1 MKILKE
7 GRFIFNYGT
16 KAELEEENLILLKG
30 ELAIENDTQFM
41 KVGDGKSPYSD
52 LPYLNRGPIGLTGDK
67 GEKGDTG
74 TSLSINGTVADEAS
88 LPKNPKDGDGYMVKG
103 DLYLA
108 KDGKYINVG
117 RIKGPQGD
125 TGPQGAT
132 GPRGPQGIKGDRG
145 PIGPQGFKGDKGETG
160 NTGPVGPQGPQ
171 GLTGAT
177 GPRGEKGDP
186 FTYQDLTDEQKK
198 EIANHVIIEEIAK
211 AYVKDDRVTDNV
223 DDKDL
228 TKLVTL
234 TGIQELAKKLKEDIG
249 KKVSA
254 VEGKSLSTNDY
265 TNAAKKKV
273 DAIPTDPKYTDTVT
287 RIAGKTGDITKKD
300 LESLGIGGID
310 KQYLY
315 DILFGESLV
324 TRKAGEWAV
333 IHGKPTSIGDKAF
346 MGNQLT
352 SVTIPNSVTVIGIGA
367 FAENQLTSV
376 TIPNSVTGIG
386 NGAFFKNQLT
396 SVTIPDSV
404 KYIGDGAFA
413 GNQLREVKISNECH
427 VEGSAFDHDV
437 DVVRY

>member
-1 MKILKE
+1 MAKEVKITRVLFE
-7 GRFIFNYGT
+7 T
-16 KAELEEENLILLKG
+16 KTKSELENLGIIFKRG
-30 ELAIENDTQFM
+30 ELLIESDTGQL
-41 KVGDGKSPYSD
+41 KVGDGKTPYAS
-52 LPYLNRGPIGLTGDK
+52 LPYLNRG
-67 GEKGDTG
+67 EKGDKPKVEISEDETWVIDGVDTG
-74 TSLSINGTVADEAS
+74 LPTRGRVGAALSVLGTLDKVAD
-88 LPKNPKDGDGYMVKG
+88 LPKNPKDGTGYMIQG
-103 DLYLA
+103 DLYVA
-108 KDGKYINVG
+108 TAGTFTNVG
-117 RIKGPQGD
+117 RIQGE
-125 TGPQGAT
+125 
-132 GPRGPQGIKGDRG
+132 
-145 PIGPQGFKGDKGETG
+145 KGDKGETG
-160 NTGPVGPQGPQ
+160 KQGLQGIPGPQGETGEEGKRGPQ
-171 GLTGAT
+171 GFPGK
-177 GPRGEKGDP
+177 KGDP
-186 FTYQDLTDEQKK
+186 FTFADLTAEQKK